1 MQGSLRLCDRRKK
14 APEGV
19 RFLRRQRGVTTHY
32 GAELGI

>member
-1 MQGSLRLCDRRKK
+1 MQGSLRLYERRKK

-19 RFLRRQRGVTTHY
+19 RVLRRQRGLTTHY